1 MAIEVRPA
9 SADRWPDVE
18 QVLRTP
24 GEPSECWC
32 QFFRFARDEF
42 GERSHEQNEGDL
54 RRLVEQGL
62 RPGLVAYDGDD
73 PVGWCAVAPIA
84 SLTRIATS
92 PFFAQLRP
100 ADDDVTDRWA
110 VTCFVVREAARGQGW
125 STRSCRPRVDFA
137 RDNGASGL
145 EGYPLDTAKAEDVT
159 PDSLFGGT
167 VTTFAAGGFERL
179 ADLGPDRAI
188 MLRTL

>member
-1 MAIEVRPA
+1 M
-9 SADRWPDVE
+9 E

-32 QFFRFARDEF
+32 QFFRFTRDEF
-42 GERSHEQNEGDL
+42 GDRSHEQNEADL

-73 PVGWCAVAPIA
+73 PVGWCAVAPLA

-92 PFFAQLRP
+92 PIFAQLRP
-100 ADDDVTDRWA
+100 ADDDTTDRWA
-110 VTCFVVREAARGQGW
+110 ITCFVVRESARGRGLVDTLLQA
-125 STRSCRPRVDFA
+125 SLDFA
-137 RDNGASGL
+137 RDNGGAGL
-145 EGYPLDTAKAEDVT
+145 EGYPLDTAKAEEVT

-167 VTTFAAGGFERL
+167 VTTFATAGFAHL

-188 MLRTL
+188 MLRAL